1 MKFKF
6 LFLAFC
12 CLAFGLTESVAQDQK
27 NNKKGIE
34 IFMADGQLPSH
45 PIRIYER
52 DKDLTNSNPRLCLTR
67 RVKVVETETDTLF
80 CRDKDW
86 YFPFEIAANQK
97 WIDESSGHKV
107 SKTGSLLLFDLVNF
121 PISPYRSGARV
132 LPIVR
137 WEEYT
142 TTIEGDSAKVD
153 TVLHSGVSAKEI
165 YLSNGPGTI
174 FWTAII
180 ILIFFALAFWVT
192 RANNK
197 SLLGLIIIKK
207 HVSMSLTQMALW
219 TIAVGAVV
227 LGFGLMRLQ
236 VPNIPDNLVLL
247 MGFATG
253 TSAAGHWQ
261 VNRGRR
267 LKKKEDELKEIKA
280 AKAGQK
286 KKKQNAK
293 DKEDANEPLT
303 LAEKFKTLIMVDV
316 GDGKYEPSIAKA
328 QMLFWTLTTLSLFV
342 VKSLLEG
349 ELWDVP
355 TQLVAL
361 MGVSQAGFLSRKEM
375 SVGEQSKNVKEL
387 EEEIAK
393 K

>member
-1 MKFKF
+1 
-6 LFLAFC
+6 
-12 CLAFGLTESVAQDQK
+12 
-27 NNKKGIE
+27 
-34 IFMADGQLPSH
+34 
-45 PIRIYER
+45 
-52 DKDLTNSNPRLCLTR
+52 
-67 RVKVVETETDTLF
+67 
-80 CRDKDW
+80 
-86 YFPFEIAANQK
+86 
-97 WIDESSGHKV
+97 
-107 SKTGSLLLFDLVNF
+107 
-121 PISPYRSGARV
+121 
-132 LPIVR
+132 
-137 WEEYT
+137 
-142 TTIEGDSAKVD
+142 
-153 TVLHSGVSAKEI
+153 
-165 YLSNGPGTI
+165 
-174 FWTAII
+174 
-180 ILIFFALAFWVT
+180 
-192 RANNK
+192 
-197 SLLGLIIIKK
+197 
-207 HVSMSLTQMALW
+207 
-219 TIAVGAVV
+219 
-227 LGFGLMRLQ
+227 MRLQ

-267 LKKKEDELKEIKA
+267 LKKKEDELKGIKA
-280 AKAGQK
+280 AQSGQK

-387 EEEIAK
+387 EEKIAK

>member
-1 MKFKF
+1 
-6 LFLAFC
+6 
-12 CLAFGLTESVAQDQK
+12 
-27 NNKKGIE
+27 
-34 IFMADGQLPSH
+34 
-45 PIRIYER
+45 
-52 DKDLTNSNPRLCLTR
+52 
-67 RVKVVETETDTLF
+67 
-80 CRDKDW
+80 
-86 YFPFEIAANQK
+86 
-97 WIDESSGHKV
+97 
-107 SKTGSLLLFDLVNF
+107 
-121 PISPYRSGARV
+121 
-132 LPIVR
+132 
-137 WEEYT
+137 
-142 TTIEGDSAKVD
+142 
-153 TVLHSGVSAKEI
+153 
-165 YLSNGPGTI
+165 
-174 FWTAII
+174 
-180 ILIFFALAFWVT
+180 
-192 RANNK
+192 
-197 SLLGLIIIKK
+197 LIIIKK

-267 LKKKEDELKEIKA
+267 LKEKEDKLKEIKA
-280 AKAGQK
+280 AQSGQK

-293 DKEDANEPLT
+293 NKEDVNEPLT